1 MVIPDKVKV
10 SAMICHGINLWKWL
24 REEDYIFYLNHDLV
38 KAIQPPEMQNC
49 GLRVFFKIRRN
60 AAD

>member
-38 KAIQPPEMQNC
+38 KAIQPPEMQNWAKSI
-49 GLRVFFKIRRN
+49 F
-60 AAD
+60 